1 MTFQLG
7 SSLDEILVPA
17 NVRITRCLLLRLWNL
32 LSQWRNYFAA
42 LSWRFFS
49 NHIICLF
56 WGYSIWPQYTYCAKN
71 DKISIFWI
79 SRSVDFSVCL
89 WDIYTGN
96 LLHRFCTHSGEITNL
111 YVPPASCSPRIQQ
124 CICSVA
130 SDHSVALLSLKEK
143 KCILLASR

>member
-1 MTFQLG
+1 M
-7 SSLDEILVPA
+7 LVPF
-17 NVRITRCLLLRLWNL
+17 IIFIIPEIG
-32 LSQWRNYFAA
+32 YFS
-42 LSWRFFS
+42 L
-49 NHIICLF
+49 IC
-56 WGYSIWPQYTYCAKN
+56 
-71 DKISIFWI
+71 
-79 SRSVDFSVCL
+79 RSVDFSVCL

-143 KCILLASR
+143 KCILTKVFLISCVFACITFIIITFSLILIKKRNLAYHSAVVKIPH